1 MQTSGSA
8 ARHTLQSLCMPF
20 EPRPISWQHHYDVMT
35 NEKSLHGTAH
45 RPVDPSLYIHRFAGR
60 LALGGPKAEEVAAT
74 ALQLI
79 KSMKRDWMQT
89 GRRPAGLCGAAL
101 FIALHIH
108 GPTPTQHTV
117 VRKYVYIPTAQ
128 ASHSHAAARL
138 SSAVLRFQNCAPCPE
153 CLHVT
158 VHKVFG
164 VLAEAA
170 SHPGVQA
177 CSAPRQRWSRWC
189 TWAWAPSRPGCGN

>member
-1 MQTSGSA
+1 VCCTHCLFLLHSDGY
-8 ARHTLQSLCMPF
+8 
-20 EPRPISWQHHYDVMT
+20 WQYNGVPAH
-35 NEKSLHGTAH
+35 LIH

-108 GPTPTQHTV
+108 GS
-117 VRKYVYIPTAQ
+117 IPARRTAF
-128 ASHSHAAARL
+128 L
-138 SSAVLRFQNCAPCPE
+138 
-153 CLHVT
+153 
-158 VHKVFG
+158 
-164 VLAEAA
+164 
-170 SHPGVQA
+170 
-177 CSAPRQRWSRWC
+177 
-189 TWAWAPSRPGCGN
+189 